1 MKKFQGAK
9 KCKLF
14 SDTTEKDGRFG
25 ILGEKIKK
33 RQIMMM
39 SKFFILI
46 FATCIQLHEKITTH
60 KLLQEESL

>member
-25 ILGEKIKK
+25 IWEKKNKK
-33 RQIMMM
+33 ND
-39 SKFFILI
+39 K
-46 FATCIQLHEKITTH
+46 
-60 KLLQEESL
+60 